1 MLQRARLVRQ
11 IFCSRSCTIAVRSYG
26 SRSKAGTFD
35 KKTRKTMEEIKDLE
49 YRLEASKKR
58 EETLSRLAELSER
71 DAEAVYAELTAPPPP
86 RLAKVGPDYLER
98 LRVKFLD
105 TRPLQLDDPK
115 SVKALPAK
123 TATEQDASAT
133 DNWQQDALQII
144 EKSPK
149 TL

>member
-1 MLQRARLVRQ
+1 M
-11 IFCSRSCTIAVRSYG
+11 
-26 SRSKAGTFD
+26 
-35 KKTRKTMEEIKDLE
+35 
-49 YRLEASKKR
+49 
-58 EETLSRLAELSER
+58 
-71 DAEAVYAELTAPPPP
+71 YAELTAPPPP

-149 TL
+149 TLVASDYEQLIYANVTSREREREIVIPINSAVTDC